1 MTIDFIASSEAL
13 PSTIYRRISCNRR
26 IIVFYSSTDQMKT
39 DNIIHTFIR
48 SFLWE
53 RWRSN
58 DDCVSLILDDLLII
72 FCWIHVSSKPST
84 LRYSFLW
91 SYFFSIL
98 SQRLAGIICIR
109 TKKIFGS
116 CSPTVFLFGS
126 NLSILSSC
134 DETGRWMVIPSSE
147 TTTVWANFVR
157 RILYPISN
165 RKDSYMKEVFWIMTY
180 RVKRRVI
187 MECCRK
193 FKPQHERW
201 LMKEDIFVYIDDTIS
216 KVLSNFF
223 FRRLSKKPRDLC
235 FIGHSAAHCFLA
247 ICVQHMKAND
257 NIACMLPRTINS
269 MEFEIVT
276 FFLERPRCI
285 TCATIYYL
293 LSGSAVIFNMKSC

>member
-1 MTIDFIASSEAL
+1 MVILLLHIVSTARWNHMHQDWKNIRKLLTYGL
-13 PSTIYRRISCNRR
+13 PLWVESIYSLFLRRNWKMDGNPIIRDNNR
-26 IIVFYSSTDQMKT
+26 
-39 DNIIHTFIR
+39 
-48 SFLWE
+48 L
-53 RWRSN
+53 
-58 DDCVSLILDDLLII
+58 
-72 FCWIHVSSKPST
+72 SK
-84 LRYSFLW
+84 F
-91 SYFFSIL
+91 
-98 SQRLAGIICIR
+98 R
-109 TKKIFGS
+109 TK
-116 CSPTVFLFGS
+116 
-126 NLSILSSC
+126 
-134 DETGRWMVIPSSE
+134 
-147 TTTVWANFVR
+147 NFVSHIQSER
-157 RILYPISN
+157 QLY
-165 RKDSYMKEVFWIMTY
+165 EGGFWTMTY